1 MNAVHFVIVI
11 FKSGCMKTVLSIL
24 FAASLAVVLA
34 AVLFLSSCRSV
45 PPAGL
50 ASPSY
55 DYVILLHG
63 LGRTSS
69 SMDDMASYLDSLNY
83 SIINIDYPSRLY
95 PVDILVRD
103 YITTTVNEQ
112 CTDPNARIHF
122 VTHSLGGILTRYYL
136 KHYSNN
142 HVGRIVMLSPPNKG
156 SELPD
161 SFSDV
166 AGFSTIMGPTAVSLG
181 TGSNSIPNSLGP
193 VRHEV
198 GVITGDHTVNPLY
211 SYIIPGKDDG
221 KVSVE
226 RAKVDGM
233 KDFLVVPCSHTFIMS
248 DDDVMRQTAH
258 FLRYGRF
265 DVTNTPARAN
275 E

>member
-1 MNAVHFVIVI
+1 
-11 FKSGCMKTVLSIL
+11 MKIALSFL

-34 AVLFLSSCRSV
+34 ATLFLSSCRAVS

-50 ASPSY
+50 ISPNY

-63 LGRTSS
+63 LGRTSR
-69 SMDDMASYLDSLNY
+69 SMDDMATYLDSLNY
-83 SIINIDYPSRLY
+83 SVINIDYPSRLY

-103 YITTTVNEQ
+103 YISSTVKEQ
-112 CTDPNARIHF
+112 CVDPNVRIHF

-136 KHYSNN
+136 KHYTND
-142 HVGRIVMLSPPNKG
+142 HIGRVVMLSPPNKG

-166 AGFSTIMGPTAVSLG
+166 AGFSAIMGPTAVSLG
-181 TGSNSIPNSLGP
+181 TSSNSVPNSLGP
-193 VRHEV
+193 VTHEV
-198 GVITGDHTVNPLY
+198 GVITGDRTVNPFY

-233 KDFLVVPCSHTFIMS
+233 KDFIIVPNSHTFIMT
-248 DDDVMRQTAH
+248 DDSVLRQTAH

-265 DVTNTPARAN
+265 DVTNTPVQA
-275 E
+275 EEQ